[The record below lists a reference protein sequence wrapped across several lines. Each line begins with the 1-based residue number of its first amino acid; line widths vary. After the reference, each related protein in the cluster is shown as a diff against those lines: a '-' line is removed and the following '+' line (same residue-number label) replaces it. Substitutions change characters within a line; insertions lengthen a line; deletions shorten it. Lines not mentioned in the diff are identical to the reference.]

1 MVSML
6 KTNEDWIKNG
16 SIKQISEEDEESK
29 RADTRQSNY
38 E

>member
-1 MVSML
+1 ML

-16 SIKQISEEDEESK
+16 SIKQISEEDEDSK